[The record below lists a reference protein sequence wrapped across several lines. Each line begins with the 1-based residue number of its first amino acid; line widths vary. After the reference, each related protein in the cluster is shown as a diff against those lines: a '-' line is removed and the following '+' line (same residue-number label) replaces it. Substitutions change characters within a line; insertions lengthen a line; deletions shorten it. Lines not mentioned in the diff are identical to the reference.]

1 MKIGLTTFISS
12 LVVFLPLIII
22 ILRKKYLTKELKI
35 LFLYVIASIGFEIFS
50 ITWAKILHI
59 PNHFILNTFALT
71 EGILISSIFQEAFIN
86 KKLKKNTFILI
97 IIYTLVSI
105 YLFIMPNGFFKF
117 NSIVNALSC
126 LLIIVWVFV
135 YFYQLLQTLQVIK
148 LYTLPLFWISVGC
161 LLYFSGTLFIFLYS
175 DTILFQKE
183 PILYYQLWNIY
194 YVLLFVFR
202 VLLAIGLWFSKTAFQ
217 LSNSPSNLN

>member
-1 MKIGLTTFISS
+1 MTIKTISYIAS
-12 LVVFLPLIII
+12 FALFCPLIIAI
-22 ILRKKYLTKELKI
+22 FRRRYLTNELKV
-35 LFLYVIASIGFEIFS
+35 LFLYLIASIITEILGNVF
-50 ITWAKILHI
+50 ARVLHI
-59 PNHFILNTFALT
+59 PNHFILNTFAVL
-71 EGILISSIFQEAFIN
+71 ECILISFIFQEVFIN
-86 KKLKKNTFILI
+86 KNLKRVAFILI

-105 YLFIMPNGFFKF
+105 YLFIMPDGFFKF
-117 NSIVNALSC
+117 NSIVNTISC
-126 LLIIVWVFV
+126 LLIIIWVFA

-148 LYTLPLFWISVGC
+148 LYTIPLFWISVGC

-202 VLLAIGLWFSKTAFQ
+202 FLLAVGLWFSKTAFQ
-217 LSNSPSNLN
+217 LSKSFSN